1 MEMFAYI
8 GMEEIASRPQRVGIK
23 QGLVPA
29 GMIPLVVMDFDRA
42 KLMREDVVKQLQAQA
57 NASGQSIRLARFMY
71 IDDVLTLHP
80 QANGGGDAGTK

>member
-8 GMEEIASRPQRVGIK
+8 GMEEIAGRPQRVGIK
-23 QGLVPA
+23 QGMVPA
-29 GMIPLVVMDFDRA
+29 GFIPLVVMDYDRA

-57 NASGQSIRLARFMY
+57 NKFGQSIRLARFTY

-80 QANGGGDAGTK
+80 QAGTSDVRAG